1 MKIIKLFVE
10 NFKNGWG
17 GAGGALGEGF
27 LDYWIFLI

>member
-17 GAGGALGEGF
+17 AGGHWVKDSWIIGF
-27 LDYWIFLI
+27 F

>member
-17 GAGGALGEGF
+17 GGGALGEGF